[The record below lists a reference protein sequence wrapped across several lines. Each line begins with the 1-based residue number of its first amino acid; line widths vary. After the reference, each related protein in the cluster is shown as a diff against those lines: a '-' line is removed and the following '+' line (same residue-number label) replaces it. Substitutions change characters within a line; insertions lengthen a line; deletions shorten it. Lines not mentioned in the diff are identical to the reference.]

1 MSEEQTEV
9 TVNVEPSEARPK
21 KKPAK
26 PAVKAAKPTKTK
38 AAKPKAPKAKP
49 VKAKAAN
56 PAKAPKATKAPK
68 EKPAKATKGDSKR
81 RIRANTS
88 GERLI
93 GRIEQNGARFTPG
106 YQVKIPAN
114 GNKKAVSRWFGEKK
128 YGSQADALKA
138 AVKWRNDNE

>member
-26 PAVKAAKPTKTK
+26 TAKPAK
-38 AAKPKAPKAKP
+38 AKAVKPKAPKAKT
-49 VKAKAAN
+49 VKTKAAKAA
-56 PAKAPKATKAPK
+56 KAPKAPK
-68 EKPAKATKGDSKR
+68 EKPAKAPKGDSKR

-114 GNKKAVSRWFGEKK
+114 GSKKAVSRWFGEKK

-138 AVKWRNDNE
+138 AVKWRNENE